1 MDKLLKIDKTG
12 DSRLLKEIKKSLGLK
27 LEGKE
32 VVSMSSKHA
41 IKDVMKKYKNEW
53 LLIKVTVVDDQDQ
66 PAEGEIISH
75 SKNRDEIYDAQKKF
89 KGDLYITYSG
99 KMPKKGYAVAFY
111 G

>member
-1 MDKLLKIDKTG
+1 
-12 DSRLLKEIKKSLGLK
+12 
-27 LEGKE
+27 
-32 VVSMSSKHA
+32 MSSKHA

-53 LLIKVTVVDDQDQ
+53 LLLKVTVVDDQDQ